1 MGLDKSVF
9 SSYTLGMTYENREL
23 LEQIFLFIN
32 KIIFLEK
39 RNIFQLKGVKLYPS
53 EIHLVLFINNERDS
67 NITRIAEK
75 LGLTKGA
82 VSQTLT
88 RLEKKNIVRKTKD
101 PFNKNELTVSFTPF
115 GKEVI
120 GAYVK
125 TLKDTHEQY
134 DRYLSSLREEER
146 SVIKKFI
153 QHIEAM
159 LDSLG

>member
-1 MGLDKSVF
+1 MF
-9 SSYTLGMTYENREL
+9 SSYTLSMTFENREL
-23 LEQIFLFIN
+23 IEQIFLFIN

-39 RNIFQLKGVKLYPS
+39 RNIFQLRGAKLYPS
-53 EIHLVLFINNERDS
+53 EIHLIMFINKDRDS
-67 NITRIAEK
+67 NATRMAEK

-88 RLEKKNIVRKTKD
+88 RLDKKGIVRKTKD

-120 GAYVK
+120 EAYLK
-125 TLKDTHEQY
+125 TLKGIHEQF

-146 SVIKKFI
+146 AVIKKFI
-153 QHIEAM
+153 GHIEIM
-159 LDSLG
+159 IDSLSP